1 MLVIQ
6 SKDLTAELETYMA
19 SYEQDCRLLLPDG
32 SYQIPDHITVAEVP
46 LWKHAAWAMVG
57 LVMQPVRFLI

>member
-1 MLVIQ
+1 
-6 SKDLTAELETYMA
+6 MA

-46 LWKHAAWAMVG
+46 LWKRAAWAVVG